1 MKRYLL
7 FILSAIV
14 LVSCA
19 REWEPEEALPEEGL
33 VERTWTVTMSDG
45 TRATLDES
53 LRPVWEA
60 GEELSVYDHVA
71 GVGRI
76 FTVQSVDG
84 YRATISGMIS
94 EGGDTPFDAVYPA
107 CGAGE
112 WVSDGT
118 GVNCPLKLPEIQL
131 IPEGHNVCPDVLVST
146 AHSDLPEGV
155 IAFRNIS
162 SLLKVVV
169 DREGIADISLDLLG
183 SSEEDVHSYKAAA
196 AIGTLAEGTYFVAVD
211 PGTYEGGLK
220 ASCSDGFGQEYR
232 RSSPAPLE
240 AHASGMLGL
249 GKVSLWDPW
258 RYYSIFGEEQS
269 FNGQDALLE
278 DSGMLSGLSSITLLV
293 AKAMLDLKFDNR
305 NGSSVN
311 AIKYTYRS
319 ADPQGKPVELSAL
332 IYIPEAAFDG
342 ENLAGIALATH
353 GSIAAKR
360 ECPTNKTQFEGAF
373 AWKNY
378 AIVMPDYY
386 GFGVSEAYP
395 QAYLDAETTG
405 RGCIDA
411 YLAAVQLMTDLEV
424 AMPKPD
430 QTGRIKLITFGY
442 SQGGYNSM
450 ANLRYATLHPELGI
464 SFTKTICG
472 GSPFDIPATWEAYR
486 EDTSNQFNGAIG
498 FLPITVVS
506 MNETQNL
513 GLDYSKIFTGD
524 LATHCED
531 WILSK
536 DYSLSE
542 INRKIGATGMAAI
555 MTDGMMAGTSPEFK
569 AIMAVCERNKLTAG
583 WTPPPSTTTKIII
596 YHSQND
602 DIVPYANFEAMMAF
616 LDEKAPGY
624 TEHHAYNG
632 GHVNAC
638 VSYVMD
644 IIDEW

>member
-33 VERTWTVTMSDG
+33 VERTWTVTMGDG

-76 FTVQSVDG
+76 FKVQSVDG

-131 IPEGHNVCPDVLVST
+131 IPEGRNVCPDVLVST

-162 SLLKVVV
+162 SLLKVIV
-169 DREGIADISLDLLG
+169 DREGIADISLDLVG

-196 AIGTLAEGTYFVAVD
+196 AAGTLAKGTYFVAVD

-232 RSSPAPLE
+232 RSSATPLE
-240 AHASGMLGL
+240 AHFSGILSL
-249 GKVSLWDPW
+249 GKVSVWDPW
-258 RYYSIFGEEQS
+258 RYYKIDGTKTKTY
-269 FNGQDALLE
+269 DKPL
-278 DSGMLSGLSSITLLV
+278 TLLNDTGLLV
-293 AKAMLDLKFDNR
+293 NV
-305 NGSSVN
+305 SSFLLN
-311 AIKYTYRS
+311 MMIAIYLPNSDYNVEAITYNYRS

-332 IYIPEAAFDG
+332 LYIPQRALESNESLTGVA
-342 ENLAGIALATH
+342 IANH
-353 GSIAAKR
+353 GTIASKA
-360 ECPTNKTQFEGAF
+360 ECPTNRTQAEGAF
-373 AWKNY
+373 AWKNF

-386 GFGVSEAYP
+386 GFGASEDRP
-395 QAYLDAETTG
+395 QAFLDPETTA
-405 RGCIDA
+405 RGNIDA
-411 YLAAVQLMTDLEV
+411 YLAAVQLMKDHEV
-424 AMPKPD
+424 TIPD
-430 QTGRIKLITFGY
+430 KFYNAGY
-442 SQGGYNSM
+442 SQGGFNAM
-450 ANLRYATLHPELGI
+450 ANLKYVAQHPELEI
-464 SFTKTICG
+464 TFEKTMCG
-472 GSPFDIPATWEAYR
+472 GSPFDIALTWRKYLQEEFGR
-486 EDTSNQFNGAIG
+486 AIG
-498 FLPITVVS
+498 FVPLTVVS
-506 MNETQNL
+506 MNESQKL
-513 GLDYSKIFTGD
+513 GLSYSD
-524 LATHCED
+524 LFKGELLTNWRD

-536 DYSLSE
+536 EYNIATINSKIGTTSLSDV
-542 INRKIGATGMAAI
+542 
-555 MTDGMMAGTSPEFK
+555 MTEDFMAGTGN
-569 AIMAVCERNKLTAG
+569 AYDTIMSTCVRFSLTSG
-583 WTPPPSTTTKIII
+583 WIPPKDTEIIL
-596 YHSQND
+596 YHSKKD
-602 DIVPYANFEAMMAF
+602 DTVPYENLAAMMSF
-616 LDEKAPGY
+616 LESSHQGKHSSSGGD
-624 TEHHAYNG
+624 NDG
-632 GHVNAC
+632 GHVDAI
-638 VSYVMD
+638 VPFITTILSK
-644 IIDEW
+644 W